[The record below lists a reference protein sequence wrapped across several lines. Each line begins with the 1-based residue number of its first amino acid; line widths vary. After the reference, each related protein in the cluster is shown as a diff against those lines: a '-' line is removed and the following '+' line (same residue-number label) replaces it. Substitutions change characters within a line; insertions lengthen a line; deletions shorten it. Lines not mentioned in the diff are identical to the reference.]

1 MRRSCRG
8 WGKAPQV
15 RQGLGQRGAARR
27 QGERLP
33 GPICPDT
40 LATPIG
46 PWHVRDLEAVGH
58 GRMWAVAQAGVVG
71 ATVTGRADGPDLE
84 TTAHDPGCGPG
95 PRTGRSAA
103 TRGRRHASAG
113 TVDGWTVLLLSAA
126 ATKMPLAVNG
136 GQRPAHA
143 ARWTRALVTQARRH
157 LQGSARRHQVVVDPG
172 VWHGP
177 TRWWLAQPEST
188 GVGLAH
194 TNMAVTAD
202 ARAQAAA
209 DEGRTVGRRRHTGR
223 PGQGT
228 TARTARLETAVVGLT
243 GRTTAD
249 PDGTPAHG
257 RLPQRRDG
265 PPHRSNAVVGR
276 QWRGQDDGPGGPT
289 VCPDPHVGGHAA
301 AAR

>member
-1 MRRSCRG
+1 MRRACRG

-15 RQGLGQRGAARR
+15 RQGFGQRGAARR

-40 LATPIG
+40 LANPIG

-58 GRMWAVAQAGVVG
+58 GRMRAVAKAGVVG

-95 PRTGRSAA
+95 TRTGRSAA

-113 TVDGWTVLLLSAA
+113 TGDGWTVLLLSAA
-126 ATKMPLAVNG
+126 ATKMPLAVNV

-172 VWHGP
+172 VWDGP
-177 TRWWLAQPEST
+177 TLWWLDQPEST
-188 GVGLAH
+188 GVGPAH

-209 DEGRTVGRRRHTGR
+209 DEGRTVGRRRPTGR
-223 PGQGT
+223 HGQGT
-228 TARTARLETAVVGLT
+228 TARTARLETEVVGLT

-257 RLPQRRDG
+257 RLPPRPGRRT
-265 PPHRSNAVVGR
+265 GR
-276 QWRGQDDGPGGPT
+276 PNGL
-289 VCPDPHVGGHAA
+289 PDPRVGGHAA

>member
-15 RQGLGQRGAARR
+15 RQGLGPRGVARR

-40 LATPIG
+40 LATHIG

-58 GRMWAVAQAGVVG
+58 GRMRALAKAGVVG

-113 TVDGWTVLLLSAA
+113 PVDGWTVLLLSAA
-126 ATKMPLAVNG
+126 ATTMPLAVNV
-136 GQRPAHA
+136 GQRQAHA
-143 ARWTRALVTQARRH
+143 ARWTQALVTQARRH

-172 VWHGP
+172 VGDGP
-177 TRWWLAQPEST
+177 TLWWLDHPEST
-188 GVGLAH
+188 GVGPAH

-209 DEGRTVGRRRHTGR
+209 DAGHNGPDCMPGDGGGR
-223 PGQGT
+223 PD
-228 TARTARLETAVVGLT
+228 R
-243 GRTTAD
+243 
-249 PDGTPAHG
+249 PDHG
-257 RLPQRRDG
+257 
-265 PPHRSNAVVGR
+265 
-276 QWRGQDDGPGGPT
+276 
-289 VCPDPHVGGHAA
+289 
-301 AAR
+301 